1 MPTNWT
7 VDEPSKQAFSN
18 VVSLECTFTNYS
30 TIVTTSDT
38 SNLLPGMEAK
48 NASQS
53 LVIVREGGI
62 YRIDSI
68 TNSTTFVLS
77 FPAIEGHRAP
87 GETYVHTVEFWSFD
101 FPFSIFFYWQSNMDG
116 LAKGTGWSD
125 AFSVEDYSKFK
136 SVGERTSGSIQ
147 GSLPTYRRF
156 IVNSNDMSSHI
167 IPYMSNSTAYG
178 GTLTC
183 NTNTYI
189 SDKTRAYPHRLSVGD
204 KINIYS
210 NDERFNFNNIEV
222 VSVIRTGDD
231 KTGFTVNSEIDET
244 ITTTD
249 GTNHIFGSYTVVES
263 KNFTTSAI
271 TQGSDESTSWSLP

>member
-136 SVGERTSGSIQ
+136 SVPILFQKSQI
-147 GSLPTYRRF
+147 LFDLYR
-156 IVNSNDMSSHI
+156 NSS
-167 IPYMSNSTAYG
+167 
-178 GTLTC
+178 
-183 NTNTYI
+183 
-189 SDKTRAYPHRLSVGD
+189 
-204 KINIYS
+204 KIDLDYQMT
-210 NDERFNFNNIEV
+210 FNN
-222 VSVIRTGDD
+222 
-231 KTGFTVNSEIDET
+231 NSEMI
-244 ITTTD
+244 
-249 GTNHIFGSYTVVES
+249 IFSV
-263 KNFTTSAI
+263 F
-271 TQGSDESTSWSLP
+271 